1 MSVWPP
7 VSPDPPRPLRTP
19 WHPEPPAPRPAAPP
33 SSPGWSLIAD
43 TEPDWL
49 TERLL
54 GRRLL
59 ALTSEPDRDGANR
72 VVSELALLDPSG
84 DERRLGWCW
93 G

>member
-1 MSVWPP
+1 MFEYPGGGDGTDV
-7 VSPDPPRPLRTP
+7 T
-19 WHPEPPAPRPAAPP
+19 PPAQRSTGERRGGPA
-33 SSPGWSLIAD
+33 WSRVAVS
-43 TEPDWL
+43 
-49 TERLL
+49 